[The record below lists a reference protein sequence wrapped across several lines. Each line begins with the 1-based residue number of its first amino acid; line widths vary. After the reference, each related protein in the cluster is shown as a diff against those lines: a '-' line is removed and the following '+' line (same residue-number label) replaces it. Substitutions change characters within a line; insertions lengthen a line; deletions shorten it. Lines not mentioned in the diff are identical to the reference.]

1 MATENGIVSTERV
14 ENGKKVGKVC
24 SGCGSSL
31 KGQKKR
37 WGSQCTSSKDA
48 LEPVPSGTNLI
59 SCIKHSQ
66 TFHCS
71 KMIAKTEQFIQFFFE
86 PVR

>member
-37 WGSQCTSSKDA
+37 WGSQ
-48 LEPVPSGTNLI
+48 
-59 SCIKHSQ
+59 
-66 TFHCS
+66 
-71 KMIAKTEQFIQFFFE
+71 
-86 PVR
+86 